1 MKILILGAGGREH
14 AIGWK
19 LSQSAHEPLLFF
31 APGNGGT
38 LALGESIDIDP
49 VNVDAVVEAARRLSV
64 DLVIVGPEG
73 PLVAGV
79 ADALRLAGFA
89 VVGPNAKAAQLEGSK
104 AFAKDFMVRHGVP
117 TAEYRLLHR
126 HQAEEARQWLSQQE
140 KGVVLKADGLAAG
153 KGVFVCQSPAQAQDA
168 LAQLWD
174 ENRLGSAADV
184 VVAEELM
191 QGPELSIMVAIDGKN
206 FRSLPPAKD
215 FKRAL
220 DGDLGP
226 NTGGMGAVS
235 PVPDYDTLEL
245 SLIESRFV
253 EPTVKGMLSDG
264 LEFRGF
270 LYLGLLRSR
279 RGIRLLE
286 YNVRLGDPET
296 QVILPR
302 IETDFVDFCMAI
314 ANADLAKTRLE
325 IRIDAHVAVVLTAA
339 GYPGDYRKGMP
350 ITGVEAAGASDHT
363 LIFHAGTKL
372 NGNSLEANGG
382 RVFTVCAAGTRIQDA
397 RRKAYEA
404 AAMIQYDGKSY
415 RSDIADGL

>member
-19 LSQSAHEPLLFF
+19 LSQSDHEPQLFF

-38 LALGESIDIDP
+38 SALGESVDIDP
-49 VNVDAVVEAARRLSV
+49 VDATAVVDAARRLSV
-64 DLVIVGPEG
+64 DLVIVGPEA

-79 ADALRLAGFA
+79 ADALRAAGFA

-104 AFAKDFMVRHGVP
+104 AYAKDFMVRHGVP

-126 HQAEEARQWLSQQE
+126 DQADEAREWLRHQD

-153 KGVFVCQSPAQAQDA
+153 KGVFVCQTPSQADEA
-168 LAQLWD
+168 LTQLWD
-174 ENRLGSAADV
+174 GNKLGRASDV
-184 VVAEELM
+184 IVAEELM
-191 QGPELSIMVAIDGKN
+191 QGPELSIMVAIDGPN

-215 FKRAL
+215 YKRAY

-226 NTGGMGAVS
+226 NTGGMGAIS
-235 PVPDYDTLEL
+235 PVPDYDTLEI
-245 SLIESRFV
+245 SLIEDRFV
-253 EPTVKGMLSDG
+253 APTVKGMQADG

-270 LYLGLLRSR
+270 LYLGLMRSR
-279 RGIRLLE
+279 KGIRLLE

-325 IRIDAHVAVVLTAA
+325 MRIDAQVAVVLTAE
-339 GYPGDYRKGMP
+339 GYPGDYSKGMP

-363 LIFHAGTKL
+363 LIFHSGTKL
-372 NGNSLEANGG
+372 DGHSLLTNGG

-404 AAMIQYDGKSY
+404 VAMIQYDGKSF
-415 RSDIADGL
+415 RTDIADGL

>member
-19 LSQSAHEPLLFF
+19 LSQSDHEPQLFF

-38 LALGESIDIDP
+38 SALGESVDIDP
-49 VNVDAVVEAARRLSV
+49 VDATAVVDAARRLSV
-64 DLVIVGPEG
+64 DLVIVGPEA

-79 ADALRLAGFA
+79 ADALRAAGFA

-104 AFAKDFMVRHGVP
+104 AYAKDFMVRHGVP

-126 HQAEEARQWLSQQE
+126 DQAEEAREWLRLQD

-153 KGVFVCQSPAQAQDA
+153 KGVFVCQTPSQADEA
-168 LAQLWD
+168 LTQLWD
-174 ENRLGSAADV
+174 GNKLGRASDV
-184 VVAEELM
+184 IVAEELM
-191 QGPELSIMVAIDGKN
+191 QGPELSIMVAIDGPN

-215 FKRAL
+215 YKRAY

-226 NTGGMGAVS
+226 NTGGMGAIS
-235 PVPDYDTLEL
+235 PVPDYDTLEI
-245 SLIESRFV
+245 SLIEDRFV
-253 EPTVKGMLSDG
+253 APTVKGMQADG

-270 LYLGLLRSR
+270 LYLGLMRSR
-279 RGIRLLE
+279 KGIRLLE

-325 IRIDAHVAVVLTAA
+325 MRIDAQVAVVLTAE
-339 GYPGDYRKGMP
+339 GYPGDYSKGMP

-363 LIFHAGTKL
+363 LIFHSGTKL
-372 NGNSLEANGG
+372 DGHSLLTNGG

-404 AAMIQYDGKSY
+404 VAMIQYDGKSF
-415 RSDIADGL
+415 RTDIADGL